1 MKFSIVTIAGAL
13 ASANAATIRGDAAL
27 KKLAVM
33 QKFTNS
39 VNKKTFGA
47 TRRRLDQNQNNQE
60 DQYQENEEV
69 TAETVLQPY
78 VCTTATVYMGNNGD
92 NGGNYY
98 YNNGSSAKPTISYL
112 SFTSVNDQNV
122 DQNNGG
128 YEYLYGNS
136 DEYITTLA
144 LYLQAIGVSYAE
156 EKANLCED
164 CEDMQSFW

>member
-13 ASANAATIRGDAAL
+13 ASANAAAIRGDAAL

-33 QKFTNS
+33 QQFNNS

-47 TRRRLDQNQNNQE
+47 TRRRLDQNQNNQ
-60 DQYQENEEV
+60 EV

-112 SFTSVNDQNV
+112 SFTSVNDQN
-122 DQNNGG
+122 DGG

-164 CEDMQSFW
+164 CEDMESFW

>member
-13 ASANAATIRGDAAL
+13 ASANAAAIRGDAAL

-33 QKFTNS
+33 QQFTNS

-60 DQYQENEEV
+60 V

-78 VCTTATVYMGNNGD
+78 VCTTATIYMGNNGD
-92 NGGNYY
+92 NGGNSYY
-98 YNNGSSAKPTISYL
+98 SNGSSAKPTISYL

-136 DEYITTLA
+136 DEYFTTLA

-164 CEDMQSFW
+164 CEDMESFW